1 MTDSNKAEGLAALER
16 PLAALDSHLVSSV
29 RQFRQQRLRALS
41 IDELRLLFNQQDDP
55 SQFLAI
61 VLDTIESA
69 DGPTRAETRKAL
81 LRDLVEAR
89 DRLAEYPEHWRR
101 ARALVTEALGC
112 VGPSDPLRRQLVDF
126 LAATGR

>member
-1 MTDSNKAEGLAALER
+1 MTDSTKELGLAALER

-55 SQFLAI
+55 GQFLAI

-69 DGPTRAETRKAL
+69 DGPTRTETRKAL

-89 DRLAEYPEHWRR
+89 DRLTEYPEHWRR
-101 ARALVTEALGC
+101 ASALVTEALGY
-112 VGPSDPLRRQLVDF
+112 VGPNDPLRRQLVDF
-126 LAATGR
+126 LATAGG